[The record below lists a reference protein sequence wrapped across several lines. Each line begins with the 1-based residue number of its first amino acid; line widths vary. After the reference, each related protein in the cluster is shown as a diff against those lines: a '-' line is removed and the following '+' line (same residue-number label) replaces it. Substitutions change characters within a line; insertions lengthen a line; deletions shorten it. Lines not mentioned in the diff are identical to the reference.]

1 MRIIFYLIAASLIFT
16 CFSSCSKGDIVKNP
30 QFGNISIVTSSLETF
45 DIVQG
50 DHNKFIVNA
59 KAVSMVSGKNR
70 FRFYLKDILV
80 KDTLL
85 SVSPFKTQTYTLFK
99 PDEDSNVRIF
109 DSSFNGLDKEVLPDS
124 GFVKFSLVNFSKSLP
139 DKVDVY
145 ISTTTYIPFS
155 EKPIQVGE
163 FLNITRSFSEFHT
176 LMVGVNQSSQ
186 AMNKF
191 TLTIK
196 NSGSNLTLATIPLVL
211 PISATAGNLGKLTG
225 SIYFLYLGNNNTVDI
240 LMSK

>member
-1 MRIIFYLIAASLIFT
+1 MI
-16 CFSSCSKGDIVKNP
+16 
-30 QFGNISIVTSSLETF
+30 TSSVETF
-45 DIVQG
+45 DVVQG

-70 FRFYLKDILV
+70 FRFYLKDRLV
-80 KDTLL
+80 KDTSL

-99 PDEDSNVRIF
+99 PDEDSNMKIF
-109 DSSFNGLDKEVLPDS
+109 DSSFNGFDKEVLPDS
-124 GFVKFSLVNFSKSLP
+124 AFVKFSLANFSKSLP
-139 DKVDVY
+139 DKIDIYV
-145 ISTTTYIPFS
+145 STTTYIPFS

-186 AMNKF
+186 TMNKF
-191 TLTIK
+191 SLIIK

-211 PISATAGNLGKLTG
+211 PISATAGSIGKLAG
-225 SIYFLYLGNNNTVDI
+225 SVYFLYLSSNNTVDI